1 MSEHVKG
8 KRIKIL
14 DEFVKESEPE
24 ANNKVKSPDF
34 EEGPK
39 QEQRNSQKMGRLV
52 ALDAVRGLA
61 VIGMFIQHFALNDM
75 NASIVSGNTTLLFI
89 LCGGI
94 SYSIM
99 ARRTK
104 EKGLETSRF
113 RSRMLARAVFID
125 IIGYLLIML
134 NTHVGVI
141 LPAYAALFVL
151 ALVLVHRSTRVLII
165 TASALIVVSPPLMIL
180 GESLLSN
187 SFLLRDIGGGSMSG
201 IALAPAFVVGMV
213 IGRIDL
219 TKQRPA
225 FLLMC
230 NGLIIL
236 IICKLLAIFVLPD
249 LSQSFEGWLISVQGS
264 VSNQPDPNLIWPSNA
279 QPPMWHT
286 LLWTNAH
293 SASTFQTLTGLG
305 AAFLVLGLV
314 CLVPRKFSVALMPFE
329 KVGRVALT
337 MYAAQF
343 VVLWGLQLIGI
354 QQYSLEF
361 PFGDVLVATVTLV
374 IGGTIVKL
382 PAGPLEAMMRRF
394 DRFFSASQPAKTKIL
409 R

>member
-1 MSEHVKG
+1 MSEKVNE
-8 KRIKIL
+8 KRIGIL
-14 DEFVKESEPE
+14 DEFVNASEP
-24 ANNKVKSPDF
+24 AVNNKVRSLDF
-34 EEGPK
+34 EEGSK
-39 QEQRNSQKMGRLV
+39 QEQRNSQKTGRLV

-104 EKGLETSRF
+104 EKGFGATTF
-113 RSRMLARAVFID
+113 GSRMLARAVFID

-151 ALVLVHRSTRVLII
+151 ALILVNRSTRALII
-165 TASALIVVSPPLMIL
+165 TASALIVASPPLMII

-187 SFLLRDIGGGSMSG
+187 SYLLRDIGGGPMSG
-201 IALAPAFVVGMV
+201 VALAPAFVVGMV

-225 FLLMC
+225 FLLIS

-249 LSQSFEGWLISVQGS
+249 LSRSFEGWLISVQGS
-264 VSNQPDPNLIWPSNA
+264 VSTQPDPNLIWPSNA

-361 PFGDVLVATVTLV
+361 PFGDVLVATVTLI
-374 IGGTIVKL
+374 IGGIIVKL

-394 DRFFSASQPAKTKIL
+394 DRFFSAPQPAKTKIL

>member
-1 MSEHVKG
+1 MSEQVKG

-24 ANNKVKSPDF
+24 ANNKVKSLDF

-187 SFLLRDIGGGSMSG
+187 SFLLRDIGGGPMSG

-249 LSQSFEGWLISVQGS
+249 LSRSFEGWLISIQGS
-264 VSNQPDPNLIWPSNA
+264 VSAQPDPNLIWPSNA

-314 CLVPRKFSVALMPFE
+314 CLVPRRFSIALMPFE

-343 VVLWGLQLIGI
+343 VLLWGLQLMGI

-361 PFGDVLVATVTLV
+361 PLGDVIVATVTLV
-374 IGGTIVKL
+374 IGGIIVKL
-382 PAGPLEAMMRRF
+382 PASPLEAMMRRF
-394 DRFFSASQPAKTKIL
+394 DRFFSAPQPAKTKIL
-409 R
+409 K

>member
-1 MSEHVKG
+1 MSEDGNK
-8 KRIKIL
+8 KRRSRFL
-14 DEFVKESEPE
+14 DELTRESESE
-24 ANNKVKSPDF
+24 ANAEIRSVDF
-34 EEGPK
+34 EKGPK
-39 QEQRNSQKMGRLV
+39 QEPGNSRETGRLV

-61 VIGMFIQHFALNDM
+61 VIGMFIQHFALNEM

-99 ARRTK
+99 ARRMR
-104 EKGLETSRF
+104 EKGLGNTAF
-113 RSRMLARAVFID
+113 RSRMLARAVFTD

-134 NTHVGVI
+134 NTKTGVI
-141 LPAYAALFVL
+141 LPAYAALFIL

-165 TASALIVVSPPLMIL
+165 TAIFLIIVSPPLMIL
-180 GESLLSN
+180 GDSLLSH
-187 SFLLRDIGGGSMSG
+187 SYLLKDIGGGPMSG
-201 IALAPAFVVGMV
+201 IALAPAFVAGMV

-225 FLLMC
+225 FLLLRS
-230 NGLIIL
+230 GVIIL
-236 IICKLLAIFVLPD
+236 IICKLLAVFVLPD
-249 LSQSFEGWLISVQGS
+249 LSRFFEGWLISVQGS
-264 VSNQPDPNLIWPSNA
+264 VSTQPNPNLIWPSNA

-293 SASTFQTLTGLG
+293 SASTFQTLTGFG

-314 CLVPRKFSVALMPFE
+314 CLVPKKFSIVLMPFE
-329 KVGRVALT
+329 KVGCVALT

-343 VVLWGLQLIGI
+343 IVLWGLQLMGI

-361 PFGDVLVATVTLV
+361 PFGDVLVAIATLI
-374 IGGTIVKL
+374 IGGLILKL
-382 PAGPLEAMMRRF
+382 PAGPLEVMMRHF
-394 DRFFSASQPAKTKIL
+394 DRFFSGVQPAKAKI
-409 R
+409 

>member
-1 MSEHVKG
+1 MSEKVNG
-8 KRIKIL
+8 KRIQIL
-14 DEFVKESEPE
+14 DKFVKESEPE
-24 ANNKVKSPDF
+24 VNNKVKNLDF

-39 QEQRNSQKMGRLV
+39 QEQRNSQKTGRLV

-104 EKGLETSRF
+104 EKGHGATTFRF
-113 RSRMLARAVFID
+113 RMLARAVFID

-151 ALVLVHRSTRVLII
+151 ALVLVNCSTRALII
-165 TASALIVVSPPLMIL
+165 TASALIVASPPLMIF
-180 GESLLSN
+180 GESLLSQ
-187 SFLLRDIGGGSMSG
+187 SYLLRDIGGGPMSG
-201 IALAPAFVVGMV
+201 IALAPAFVAGMV

-225 FLLMC
+225 FRLMYS
-230 NGLIIL
+230 GVIIL
-236 IICKLLAIFVLPD
+236 IICKLLAILVLPD
-249 LSQSFEGWLISVQGS
+249 LSRSFEGWLISVQGS
-264 VSNQPDPNLIWPSNA
+264 VSTQPDPNLIWPFNA

-314 CLVPRKFSVALMPFE
+314 CLVPRRFSVVLMPFE

-374 IGGTIVKL
+374 IGGIIVKL
-382 PAGPLEAMMRRF
+382 PAGPLEVMMRRF
-394 DRFFSASQPAKTKIL
+394 DRFFSAPQPAKSKIL

>member
-1 MSEHVKG
+1 MSEQVKG

-24 ANNKVKSPDF
+24 ANNKVKSLDF
-34 EEGPK
+34 EEGSK

-187 SFLLRDIGGGSMSG
+187 SFLLRDIGGGPMSG

-249 LSQSFEGWLISVQGS
+249 LSRSFEGWLISIQGS
-264 VSNQPDPNLIWPSNA
+264 VSAQPDPNLIWPSNA

-314 CLVPRKFSVALMPFE
+314 CLVPRRFSIALMPFE

-343 VVLWGLQLIGI
+343 VLLWGLQLMGI

-361 PFGDVLVATVTLV
+361 PLGDVIVATVTLV
-374 IGGTIVKL
+374 IGGIIVKL

-394 DRFFSASQPAKTKIL
+394 DRFFSAPQPAKTKIL
-409 R
+409 K

>member
-1 MSEHVKG
+1 MSEKVNEK
-8 KRIKIL
+8 KIRIL

-24 ANNKVKSPDF
+24 ANNKIKSLDF

-39 QEQRNSQKMGRLV
+39 QEQRNSQKTGRLV

-104 EKGLETSRF
+104 EKGLGATTF

-187 SFLLRDIGGGSMSG
+187 SYLLRDIGGGPMSG

-225 FLLMC
+225 FLLIC

-249 LSQSFEGWLISVQGS
+249 LSRSFEGGLISFQGS
-264 VSNQPDPNLIWPSNA
+264 VSTQPDPNLIWPSNA
-279 QPPMWHT
+279 QPPLWHT

-314 CLVPRKFSVALMPFE
+314 FLVPKRVSIVLTPFE

-343 VVLWGLQLIGI
+343 VVLWGLQLAGI
-354 QQYSLEF
+354 QQYSLGI
-361 PFGDVLVATVTLV
+361 PFGDLLVATAILV
-374 IGGTIVKL
+374 IGGIIVKL
-382 PAGPLEAMMRRF
+382 PAGSLEATMRHF
-394 DRFFSASQPAKTKIL
+394 DHFFSNNQPVKAKI
-409 R
+409 

>member
-1 MSEHVKG
+1 MSKKVNG
-8 KRIKIL
+8 KRIEIL
-14 DEFVKESEPE
+14 DKFVNESEPE
-24 ANNKVKSPDF
+24 VNNKVRSLDF
-34 EEGPK
+34 EEVPK
-39 QEQRNSQKMGRLV
+39 QEQRNSQKTGRLV

-61 VIGMFIQHFALNDM
+61 VIGMFIQHFALNDI

-104 EKGLETSRF
+104 EKGLGAITF

-151 ALVLVHRSTRVLII
+151 ALILVNRSTRALII
-165 TASALIVVSPPLMIL
+165 TASALIVASPPLMII
-180 GESLLSN
+180 GESVLSN
-187 SFLLRDIGGGSMSG
+187 SYLLRDIGGGPMSG
-201 IALAPAFVVGMV
+201 VALAPAFVVGMV

-236 IICKLLAIFVLPD
+236 IISKLLAIFVLPD
-249 LSQSFEGWLISVQGS
+249 LSRSFEGWIISVQGS
-264 VSNQPDPNLIWPSNA
+264 VSTQLDPNLIWPLNA

-374 IGGTIVKL
+374 IGGIIVRL

-394 DRFFSASQPAKTKIL
+394 DRFFSAPQPAKTKIL